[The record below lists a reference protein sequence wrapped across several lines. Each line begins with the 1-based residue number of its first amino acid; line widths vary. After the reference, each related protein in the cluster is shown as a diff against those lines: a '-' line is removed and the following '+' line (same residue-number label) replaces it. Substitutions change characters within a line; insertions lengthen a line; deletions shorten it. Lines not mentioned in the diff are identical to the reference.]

1 MTTDYPKPVFSL
13 GGSHL
18 PTIEENLRKLLDSLW
33 TVGEDLK
40 AAMPNARDYPSFTA
54 FEGAKAIYQQ
64 RFLAVERIRASVTQE
79 LEHVLD
85 QADAR
90 EQAKRN

>member
-1 MTTDYPKPVFSL
+1 MTTDYPKPVFTL

-18 PTIEENLRKLLDSLW
+18 PTIEENLHKLLDALW
-33 TVGEDLK
+33 FAGEALK
-40 AAMPNARDYPSFTA
+40 EAMPNARDYQTFTE

-64 RFLAVERIRASVTQE
+64 RFLAIEKMRANVVRE

-85 QADAR
+85 QVDAR